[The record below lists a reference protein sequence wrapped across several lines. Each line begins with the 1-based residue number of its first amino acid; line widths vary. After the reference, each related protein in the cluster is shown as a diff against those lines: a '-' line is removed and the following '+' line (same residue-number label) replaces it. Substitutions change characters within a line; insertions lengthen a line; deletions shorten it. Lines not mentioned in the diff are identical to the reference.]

1 MLNYKIQEDSIIFI
15 LKEEEEE
22 EEEEGGLNTEW
33 MKEETI
39 CNLQFAILYNN
50 NIYKQIRMNHIRKR
64 EKDIFREDWK
74 D

>member
-22 EEEEGGLNTEW
+22 EEEGGLN
-33 MKEETI
+33 EEQTSSLERR
-39 CNLQFAILYNN
+39 NDLQFAILYNN